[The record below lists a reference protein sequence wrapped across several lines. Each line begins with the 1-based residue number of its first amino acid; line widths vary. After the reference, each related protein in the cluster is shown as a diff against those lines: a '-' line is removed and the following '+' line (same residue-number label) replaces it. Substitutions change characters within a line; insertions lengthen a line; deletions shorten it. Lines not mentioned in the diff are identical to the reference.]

1 MANNRNGQY
10 RKYRKNNNYNNN
22 RKDNRFN
29 DNRINDNR
37 MNQPVFKGFDATQY
51 KKPDI
56 LIKDLNG
63 KVYKISGN
71 FSSAFTAEIMQM
83 QKRIKEITESDPI
96 EKFPEIF
103 DILKTWCLKLINL
116 NVDGEKYNTDD
127 VDKGFNDV
135 YVLYNLVAYISD
147 IMSREK
153 INEHIGQ

>member
-1 MANNRNGQY
+1 MAYKKNGQY
-10 RKYRKNNNYNNN
+10 KKYRKNNNYN
-22 RKDNRFN
+22 RKDNRYN

-37 MNQPVFKGFDATQY
+37 TSQPVFNGFDATQY

-83 QKRIKEITESDPI
+83 QKQIEEIKKSDPI

-116 NVDGEKYNTDD
+116 NVDGEKYNTED
-127 VDKGFNDV
+127 VDRGFNDV
-135 YVLYNLVAYISD
+135 YVLYNLVAYIAE
-147 IMSREK
+147 IMAKEK
-153 INEHIGQ
+153 INEHSGQ

>member
-1 MANNRNGQY
+1 MAYKKNGQY
-10 RKYRKNNNYNNN
+10 RKYRTEYK
-22 RKDNRFN
+22 KDNRYS

-37 MNQPVFKGFDATQY
+37 MSQPVFNGFDATQY

-83 QKRIKEITESDPI
+83 KKRIEEIKKSDPI

-116 NVDGEKYNTDD
+116 NVDGEKYNTED
-127 VDKGFNDV
+127 VDRGFNDV
-135 YVLYNLVAYISD
+135 YVLYNLVAYIAE
-147 IMSREK
+147 IMAKEK
-153 INEHIGQ
+153 INEHSGQ

>member
-1 MANNRNGQY
+1 MAYRKNGQY
-10 RKYRKNNNYNNN
+10 KKYRNEYK
-22 RKDNRFN
+22 RDNRYN

-37 MNQPVFKGFDATQY
+37 MSQPVFNGFDATQY

-56 LIKDLNG
+56 LIKDLHG

-83 QKRIKEITESDPI
+83 QKRIEEIKKSDPI

-135 YVLYNLVAYISD
+135 YVLYNLVAYIAE
-147 IMSREK
+147 IMAKEK
-153 INEHIGQ
+153 INEYSGQ